1 MLFEGLE
8 PLKAES
14 LKNVCI
20 RRFEGM
26 ILSGAVGVGEKLP
39 PERELAVRLGV
50 SRPVVHEALV
60 DLAVKGLVGMTPRK
74 GAVVNDFR
82 RQGSVTLLTSL
93 LEYQNGRLDARLLDG
108 LLNMRMLIETEN
120 ARLAA
125 GNRTQAQV
133 DELNGLI
140 VQESQ
145 ADPTDVDTVTH
156 LDFEFHLL
164 LAIATDNLLYPLLLN
179 SFKPVYTNL
188 SGQFFKDSALVR
200 VVFDFHKDLASA
212 IADQDE
218 ARAAELMRRMLL
230 HGEDRLR
237 KIIAINT

>member
-1 MLFEGLE
+1 MFEGLE

-14 LKNVCI
+14 LKDVCI

-39 PERELAVRLGV
+39 PERELSSRLGV
-50 SRPVVHEALV
+50 SRPVVHESLV
-60 DLAVKGLVGMTPRK
+60 DLAVKGLVSITPRK
-74 GAVVNDFR
+74 GTVVNDFR

-108 LLNMRMLIETEN
+108 LLNMRMLMETEN
-120 ARLAA
+120 ARLAS
-125 GNRTQAQV
+125 GNRTQPQV
-133 DELNGLI
+133 DELNGLMA
-140 VQESQ
+140 QESQ
-145 ADPTDVDTVTH
+145 SDPADVDTVTR

-200 VVFDFHKDLASA
+200 VVFDFHKILTVA
-212 IADQDE
+212 IADQNE
-218 ARAAELMRRMLL
+218 ARAAELMHRMLL

-237 KIIAINT
+237 KIISINV

>member
-1 MLFEGLE
+1 MMYEGLS

-26 ILSGAVGVGEKLP
+26 ILSGVLGVGKKLP
-39 PERELAVRLGV
+39 PERELAVSLGV

-60 DLAVKGLVGMTPRK
+60 DLAVKGLVRMTPRK
-74 GAVVNDFR
+74 GTVVNDFR
-82 RQGSVTLLTSL
+82 KQGSVTLLTSL

-120 ARLAA
+120 ANLAA
-125 GNRTQAQV
+125 RNRTQAQV

-140 VQESQ
+140 IQETGV
-145 ADPTDVDTVTH
+145 DPVDVDTVTH

-179 SFKPVYTNL
+179 SFRPVYTNL
-188 SGQFFKDSALVR
+188 SSQFFQDSNLVR
-200 VVFDFHKDLASA
+200 VVFDFHKNITSA
-212 IADQDE
+212 IADQDQH
-218 ARAAELMRRMLL
+218 RAVELMRRMLS

-237 KIIAINT
+237 KIIAIKN

>member
-60 DLAVKGLVGMTPRK
+60 DLAVKGLVSMTPRK

-82 RQGSVTLLTSL
+82 RQGSVTLLISL

-125 GNRTQAQV
+125 GNRTPAQV
-133 DELNGLI
+133 DELNALI
-140 VQESQ
+140 AQESQ
-145 ADPTDVDTVTH
+145 ADPADGEAVTR

-164 LAIATDNLLYPLLLN
+164 IAIATDNLLYPLLLN

-200 VVFDFHKDLASA
+200 VVFEFHKILTAA

>member
-1 MLFEGLE
+1 MFEGLE
-8 PLKAES
+8 PLRAES
-14 LKNVCI
+14 LKDVCI
-20 RRFEGM
+20 LRFEGM
-26 ILSGAVGVGEKLP
+26 ILSGALAVGEKLP
-39 PERELAVRLGV
+39 PERELAGSLGV

-60 DLAVKGLVGMTPRK
+60 DLAVKGLVSMIPRK

-93 LEYQNGRLDARLLDG
+93 LEYQNGQLDARLLDG

-120 ARLAA
+120 AGLAA
-125 GNRTQAQV
+125 RNRTRTQV

-140 VQESQ
+140 IQE
-145 ADPTDVDTVTH
+145 AGVDPADVDTVTR

-179 SFKPVYTNL
+179 SFRPVYTNL
-188 SGQFFKDSALVR
+188 SSQFFQDSEMVC
-200 VVFDFHKDLASA
+200 VVFDFHENITSA
-212 IADQDE
+212 IADQNPH
-218 ARAAELMRRMLL
+218 RAVELMRRMLS

-237 KIIAINT
+237 KIIAINN

>member
-1 MLFEGLE
+1 MFDGLE

-14 LKNVCI
+14 LKDVCI

-26 ILSGAVGVGEKLP
+26 ILSGAVAVGEKLP

-60 DLAVKGLVGMTPRK
+60 DLAVKGLVRLTPRK
-74 GAVVNDFR
+74 GSLVNDFR

-108 LLNMRMLIETEN
+108 LLNMRLLIETEN

-125 GNRTQAQV
+125 ENRTPAQME
-133 DELNGLI
+133 ELSALI
-140 VQESQ
+140 ALESA
-145 ADPTDVDTVTH
+145 ADPADTDAVTR

-188 SGQFFKDSALVR
+188 SGQFFKDSALVET
-200 VVFDFHKDLASA
+200 VFAFHKEIVSA
-212 IADQDE
+212 IAEKDQQQ
-218 ARAAELMRRMLL
+218 AAERMGRMLS

-237 KIIAINT
+237 KIIAINH

>member
-1 MLFEGLE
+1 MMFEGLE

-14 LKNVCI
+14 LKEVCI

-26 ILSGAVGVGEKLP
+26 ILSGTVGVGEKLP
-39 PERELAVRLGV
+39 PERELASRLGV

-60 DLAVKGLVGMTPRK
+60 DLAAKGLVSMTPRK
-74 GAVVNDFR
+74 GTVINDFR
-82 RQGSVTLLTSL
+82 RKGSVTLLTSL
-93 LEYQNGRLDARLLDG
+93 LEYQDGRLDARLLDG
-108 LLNMRMLIETEN
+108 LLNMRMLVESEN

-125 GNRTQAQV
+125 KNRTSAQV
-133 DELNGLI
+133 NELNGLI
-140 VQESQ
+140 VQE
-145 ADPTDVDTVTH
+145 AHTDPANVETVTR

-188 SGQFFKDSALVR
+188 SGQFFKETAFVR
-200 VVFDFHKDLASA
+200 VVFDYHKMLTAA
-212 IADQDE
+212 IADQNE
-218 ARAAELMRRMLL
+218 HRAVDIMRRMLS

-237 KIIAINT
+237 EIVSINV

>member
-1 MLFEGLE
+1 MLIEGLE

-14 LKNVCI
+14 LKEVCI

-39 PERELAVRLGV
+39 PERDLAARLGV

-60 DLAVKGLVGMTPRK
+60 DLAVKGLVSLTPRK
-74 GAVVNDFR
+74 GAVINDFR
-82 RQGSVTLLTSL
+82 RQGSLTLLTSL
-93 LEYQNGRLDARLLDG
+93 LEYQNGRLESRLLDG
-108 LLNMRMLIETEN
+108 LLNMRMLVETEN

-125 GNRTQAQV
+125 ENRTPAQME
-133 DELNGLI
+133 ELNAL
-140 VQESQ
+140 VTLESA
-145 ADPTDVDTVTH
+145 ADPEDTDAVTR

-188 SGQFFKDSALVR
+188 SGQFFEDTALVKT
-200 VVFDFHKDLASA
+200 VFGFHKEIVTA
-212 IADQDE
+212 IAEKD
-218 ARAAELMRRMLL
+218 ARQAAERMGRLL
-230 HGEDRLR
+230 SHGENRLR
-237 KIIAINT
+237 TIIAINH